1 MEIEIQLFPN
11 APIELQIFYF
21 SDGQTVNEEFGE
33 DVNDEIQ
40 SVNEVFDVIELSDD
54 DEVFDVFDEDSVV
67 ALSDDSFDELIDE
80 DDNVDNVS
88 LLALVAVDNTTRVY
102 AIYEQT

>member
-1 MEIEIQLFPN
+1 MEVVEGQVLLHDKQLMDYNHGFLPMKRDN
-11 APIELQIFYF
+11 
-21 SDGQTVNEEFGE
+21 SDGNQF
-33 DVNDEIQ
+33 
-40 SVNEVFDVIELSDD
+40 DD
-54 DEVFDVFDEDSVV
+54 DNDN
-67 ALSDDSFDELIDE
+67 